1 MANPSN
7 GNSGLSWVPI
17 AALVTIIGVLFGGSW
32 TVSQNQFGYVEKDK
46 EILRQ
51 QLVKSQSDVQAQFK
65 QVVEQVEFKQF
76 EYRMDAQIAEIQQR
90 IALIE
95 QTRPSA
101 GELKGVADSANQQIN
116 RILDRLDRLER
127 TPGISSKAQ

>member
-1 MANPSN
+1 MASPTN

-127 TPGISSKAQ
+127 TPGI